1 MNEGGPSTLPEA
13 FFLATEGGQRFCLF
27 YPATTSVVRDPLLFL
42 HPFAE
47 ELNTTRR
54 IVARQARAMAR
65 AGHPV
70 LQIDLGGCGDS
81 EGRFEDATWAGWC
94 QDASVAQT
102 WLRERT
108 GGQPWLWGLRAG
120 ALLATHLASAGT
132 EPGRLLLWQPVS
144 SGAQMLQQF
153 LRLASAGQWIGS
165 QESSTT
171 PSAQKRLQE
180 GQAVTIAG
188 YTLNPELAHDLSL
201 AKMEPGTSHG
211 AGRLIWLDLTP
222 HATTQITP
230 AAARQ
235 LDIWR
240 AAGWQVHGQAVQG
253 PAFWQTVGLD
263 DAPGLIDATLA
274 ALDRVQVSAAT

>member
-1 MNEGGPSTLPEA
+1 MSQGGPSTLPEA
-13 FFLATEGGQRFCLF
+13 FFLATEEGQRFCLF
-27 YPATTSVVRDPLLFL
+27 YPAATSVARDPLLFL

-54 IVARQARAMAR
+54 IVAQQSRAMAR

-70 LQIDLGGCGDS
+70 LQIDLSGCGDS

-94 QDASVAQT
+94 RDANAAQT

-108 GGQPWLWGLRAG
+108 GRQPWLWGLRSG
-120 ALLATHLASAGT
+120 ALLATQLASMGT

-165 QESSTT
+165 QESPNTS
-171 PSAQKRLQE
+171 SAQKLLQE
-180 GQAVTIAG
+180 GQAATIAG
-188 YTLNPELAHDLSL
+188 YTLSSQLAHDLSL
-201 AKMEPGTSHG
+201 AKMAPEAFLA
-211 AGRLIWLDLTP
+211 AGRLIWLDIAP
-222 HATTQITP
+222 QAAPQITP

-235 LDIWR
+235 LENWR
-240 AAGWQVHGQAVQG
+240 SAGWQVHSQAVQG

-263 DAPGLIDATLA
+263 EAPALIEATRS
-274 ALDRVQVSAAT
+274 ALDQMQDSAAT